1 MRGINLRTNANVLS
15 PSSFQ
20 TRKAYMVS
28 AYQEGKFLADPEA
41 RGKPRPNPMS
51 DPAMMEGMMGMMKGN
66 VAMMVPQTLIMGW
79 INAFFSGF
87 VIMKLPFPLTPQFKS
102 MLQSGVGTRDLDV
115 RWVSS
120 LSWYFLTL
128 FGLQPVYNFILGS
141 NNSASQVTQQMA
153 QMNLG
158 AGMMGPEQDPD
169 KLFLNEAEN
178 LEVIEHQWILE
189 GIEDRLLAKL
199 SV

>member
-153 QMNLG
+153 QMNPG

-189 GIEDRLLAKL
+189 GVEDRLLAKL